1 MVSIGCDAHK
11 RYSQFE
17 AQDGGGK
24 VVDRTKV
31 MHDRGAILEYL
42 SRFPEGTPV
51 ALETVG
57 NWYWI
62 ADEIEAA
69 GCLPLLTHAAKAKV
83 MMGHVDKTDKLDANG
98 LATLLRNG
106 TLPTVWLPPGS
117 VRDQREL
124 PRTRIALSRIRTAIK
139 NRIHATLAKYALSP
153 EGTTDLFSKKG
164 RTWLE
169 RALDSL
175 PPETGGC
182 LKQEIEL
189 LDALSDQ
196 IAILEARIRDQIRIT
211 TNMQLLK
218 TLPGVGDIL
227 AIVIDREMGSID
239 RFRGPESFACYS
251 GTTPKV
257 SSSGGKTHYGRM
269 RQPVRRQ
276 TGKPT
281 STSSLPSSRQLT

>member
-1 MVSIGCDAHK
+1 
-11 RYSQFE
+11 
-17 AQDGGGK
+17 
-24 VVDRTKV
+24 
-31 MHDRGAILEYL
+31 
-42 SRFPEGTPV
+42 V

-83 MMGHVDKTDKLDANG
+83 MMGHVDKTDKLDACG

-106 TLPTVWLPPGS
+106 TLPTVWLPPGP

-139 NRIHATLAKYALSP
+139 NRLDATLAKYALSP

-164 RTWLE
+164 MSWLE
-169 RALDSL
+169 GALSSL
-175 PPETGGC
+175 PPETSRC
-182 LKQEIEL
+182 AKQELEL
-189 LDALSDQ
+189 LNALNDQ
-196 IAILEARIRDQIRIT
+196 IETLEDRIRQQIQT
-211 TNMQLLK
+211 TPNLRLLK
-218 TLPGVGDIL
+218 TLPGVGNIL

-239 RFRGPESFACYS
+239 RFHGPESFACYS
-251 GTTPKV
+251 GTAPKV

-276 TGKPT
+276 TGRPT
-281 STSSLPSSRQLT
+281 NTSSPLSSRPATWLLPTRPRRVGPPSTSPDSTIASEGRRATRSPLAR